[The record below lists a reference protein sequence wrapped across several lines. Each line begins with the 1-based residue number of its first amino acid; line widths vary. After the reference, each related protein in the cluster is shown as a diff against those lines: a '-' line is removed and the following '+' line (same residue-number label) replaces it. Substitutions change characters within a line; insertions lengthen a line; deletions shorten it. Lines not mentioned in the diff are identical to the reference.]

1 MFTIV
6 LTLLILIYISSGMI
20 MVTENEERDDNQKLK
35 FHNSLYFVVVTL
47 TTVGYGDITPETEL
61 GRVLVMFVIV
71 CTIVLI
77 PKQLN
82 ELLRL
87 ISLHSVYARKK
98 YKSNSE
104 ITHLVITGHVTLE
117 GLKNFNDE
125 LFHDDHGNMSKNAVI
140 L

>member
-77 PKQLN
+77 PK
-82 ELLRL
+82 
-87 ISLHSVYARKK
+87 
-98 YKSNSE
+98 
-104 ITHLVITGHVTLE
+104 
-117 GLKNFNDE
+117 
-125 LFHDDHGNMSKNAVI
+125 
-140 L
+140 